1 MSKPRVLSLLCPL
14 PTRIDTGISGQTS
27 YPLQQVKCG
36 WKGEKKAAETIA
48 NYWSSSPY
56 VSAANNSNN
65 AWLVNFNN
73 GNVNNNNR
81 NNSNRVRLVRSG
93 K

>member
-81 NNSNRVRLVRSG
+81 NNNNRVRLVRSG

>member
-56 VSAANNSNN
+56 VSAANFSNY
-65 AWLVNFNN
+65 AWLVDFNYGYGDGNYRDN
-73 GNVNNNNR
+73 GH
-81 NNSNRVRLVRSG
+81 RVRLVRSG
-93 K
+93 Q

>member
-14 PTRIDTGISGQTS
+14 PTRVATGISGQAS
-27 YPLQQVKCG
+27 YLLG
-36 WKGEKKAAETIA
+36 WKGEKKAVETIA
-48 NYWSSSPY
+48 NYWSSSPN
-56 VSAANNSNN
+56 ANNSNN
-65 AWLVNFNN
+65 AWMANFNN

-81 NNSNRVRLVRSG
+81 NNNNRVRLVRSG

>member
-14 PTRIDTGISGQTS
+14 PTCIDTGISGQYS

-48 NYWSSSPY
+48 NYWSSSPN
-56 VSAANNSNN
+56 ANNSNN
-65 AWLVNFNN
+65 AWMANFNN

-81 NNSNRVRLVRSG
+81 NNNNRVRLVRSG

>member
-36 WKGEKKAAETIA
+36 WKGEEKTAETIA
-48 NYWSSSPY
+48 NYYP
-56 VSAANNSNN
+56 
-65 AWLVNFNN
+65 N
-73 GNVNNNNR
+73 GKIDV
-81 NNSNRVRLVRSG
+81 
-93 K
+93 

>member
-14 PTRIDTGISGQTS
+14 PTCIDTGISGQAS
-27 YPLQQVKCG
+27 YLLQQVKCG
-36 WKGEKKAAETIA
+36 WKGEKEAAETNA
-48 NYWSSSPY
+48 NYWSSSPN
-56 VSAANNSNN
+56 ANNSNN

-73 GNVNNNNR
+73 GNVNNNR
-81 NNSNRVRLVRSG
+81 NNNNRVRLVRSG

>member
-73 GNVNNNNR
+73 GNDNNNNR
-81 NNSNRVRLVRSG
+81 NNNNRVRLVRSG

>member
-65 AWLVNFNN
+65 AWNVNFNN
-73 GNVNNNNR
+73 GNDNNNNR
-81 NNSNRVRLVRSG
+81 NNNNRVRLVRSG